1 MLSKLHYL
9 NLYLCSKKYYKID
22 LLHLIVV
29 TQLSGSCLTTPPKQ
43 DRRAMPMSSLSIL
56 FISGFIPFLFVYIW
70 SRNHPFLTFFLKKFL
85 ESKESLGQIL
95 GDALRGLRAE
105 AEGCRDVQLGPRP
118 GSDPRL
124 SGSSVFEKS
133 LQPP

>member
-1 MLSKLHYL
+1 
-9 NLYLCSKKYYKID
+9 
-22 LLHLIVV
+22 
-29 TQLSGSCLTTPPKQ
+29 
-43 DRRAMPMSSLSIL
+43 
-56 FISGFIPFLFVYIW
+56 
-70 SRNHPFLTFFLKKFL
+70 
-85 ESKESLGQIL
+85 LGQFL

-118 GSDPRL
+118 GSNPRL